1 MTAHSAPLMTFFAL
15 RVRDFRLY
23 FIGQMISVS
32 GTWMQRVA
40 QGWLVFSLT
49 GSALNLGIAAFASGI
64 PALLLMPFAGVLA
77 DRYPRRI
84 ILFLTQLA
92 ELIVA
97 FMLGAL
103 VLTGTVR
110 FEHVVLCTLALGV
123 TTALGEPARQAFMR
137 ELTGDAALN
146 SGLALNALMS
156 NIAGVVGPAFAG
168 VLLITVGAGWCF
180 ILNAAS
186 YLAVLASLMIIR
198 PKLMPGP
205 APRSSPFQRLI
216 DGLRYAQQQGRIV
229 PLLLNAT
236 VINILGIGALQT
248 LLPAFAAVAL
258 NTPKAGYA
266 ALSAAISAGSILGA
280 ALIVPL
286 GSQFGRDRIT
296 ATTAALWTG
305 LTVVFAITNS
315 LVVAVILAFILG
327 FVYTV
332 FFVTS
337 NTLLQTHTEE
347 VYRGRVMAL
356 WSLNRFALAPIG
368 ALIIGIFANLIGTP
382 VTLILCAGM
391 GVVMLLILRFG

>member
-1 MTAHSAPLMTFFAL
+1 MTFSAL

-40 QGWLVFSLT
+40 QGWLVFYLT
-49 GSALNLGIAAFASGI
+49 GSALNLGITAFASGV

-77 DRYPRRI
+77 DRHPRRI

-97 FMLGAL
+97 FVLGVL
-103 VLTGTVR
+103 VLTNTVR
-110 FEHVVLCTLALGV
+110 FEHVVLCALALGV
-123 TTALGEPARQAFMR
+123 TSALGEPARQAFMR
-137 ELTGDAALN
+137 ELTGDAALS

-156 NIAGVVGPAFAG
+156 NIAGVVGPAVAG

-180 ILNAAS
+180 MLNAAS
-186 YLAVLASLMIIR
+186 YLAVLASLLTIR
-198 PKLMPGP
+198 PKLTLRL
-205 APRSSPFQRLI
+205 APLSSPFQRLI
-216 DGLRYAQQQGRIV
+216 DGLQYARQQGRIV
-229 PLLLNAT
+229 PLLLTAT

-286 GSQFGRDRIT
+286 GSRFGQERVT
-296 ATTAALWTG
+296 VTTAVLWTG

-315 LVVAVILAFILG
+315 LIVAVILACILG

-337 NTLLQTHTEE
+337 NTVLQTHIEE
-347 VYRGRVMAL
+347 AYRGRVMAL

-368 ALIIGIFANLIGTP
+368 ALAIGIFANLIGTP
-382 VTLILCAGM
+382 ITLILCAGI
-391 GVVMLLILRFG
+391 GVVIPLMLRFD